1 MKKIGITGGIG
12 SGKTTVARV
21 FEQLGIPVYHAD
33 YWAKEIMNTDEL
45 VIGRLK
51 ELFGDTIYDHTG
63 KADRKRIAELV
74 FTDKNKLNELNSI
87 IHPAVWLHG
96 ENWLKQHAGKPYIL
110 KEAAILFESGGN
122 KDMDKVIMVTAPK
135 ELRMERVMK
144 RDNVTAAEVEARMAN
159 QWSDEQKIT
168 LSDFVIVNDGRQLVI
183 PQVMEVH
190 RVLTAKGYW
199 HANDTN

>member
-33 YWAKEIMNTDEL
+33 YWAKEIMNTDAL

-51 ELFGDTIYDHTG
+51 ELFGEAIYNNEG

-74 FTDKNKLNELNSI
+74 FADKNKLNELNSI

-144 RDNVTAAEVEARMAN
+144 RDNVTSAEVEARMAN
-159 QWSDEQKIT
+159 QWSDEQKIA

>member
-33 YWAKEIMNTDEL
+33 YWAKEIMNTEPL
-45 VIGRLK
+45 VIERLK
-51 ELFGDTIYDHTG
+51 ELFGEHIYDSAG
-63 KADRKRIAELV
+63 KANRKRIAELV
-74 FTDKNKLNELNSI
+74 FADKNKLNELNSI

-96 ENWLKQHAGKPYIL
+96 ENWLKQHTGKPYIL

-135 ELRMERVMK
+135 QLRTERVMK
-144 RDNVTAAEVEARMAN
+144 RDMVTAAEVEARMAN
-159 QWSDEQKIT
+159 QWPDEQKIA
-168 LSDFVIVNDGRQLVI
+168 LSDFVIVNDDRQLVI
-183 PQVMEVH
+183 PQVLEVH
-190 RVLTAKGYW
+190 RVLTE
-199 HANDTN
+199 